1 MWAILLAA
9 VNTGLGFIFRT
20 VIVKFV
26 LFFGL
31 FFVVHEFVPV
41 LASWLP
47 DAASLTA
54 AFGAQSP
61 HGRYVNA
68 VICVDHS
75 IHYSPHSLDW
85 IRSTL
90 WLLMPTPV

>member
-1 MWAILLAA
+1 MWGILLSA
-9 VNTGLGFIFRT
+9 VNTALSFVFRT

-31 FFVVHEFVPV
+31 FFVIQELVPV

-47 DAASLTA
+47 DSANVTS

-61 HGRYVNA
+61 HVWYF
-68 VICVDHS
+68 
-75 IHYSPHSLDW
+75 LDVFEIAAGVSMLLSAW
-85 IRSTL
+85 VTRFIIRRIPL
-90 WLLMPTPV
+90 IG

>member
-1 MWAILLAA
+1 MWTILLSA

-61 HGRYVNA
+61 HVWYF
-68 VICVDHS
+68 
-75 IHYSPHSLDW
+75 LDLFEVAAGTSMLLSAW
-85 IRSTL
+85 ITRFIIL
-90 WLLMPTPV
+90 RIPLIG